1 MVLRLVLDAVRRKWM
16 AIAFA
21 VFQIYLICKVPWTF
35 WPTSD
40 SLAWLLA
47 AAAFLTTAPGAM
59 LQSREL
65 YQLPVSRRV
74 FWRARWWLSTAGA
87 ALVAQLGVSL
97 AEWSAR
103 SQWPS
108 GERLVLS
115 TTFAFLYCGCT
126 MALVATQWGRWG
138 DKPIVFQETPTPGTP
153 RTPPRSVNM
162 TWLIVRALLRVVPG
176 VIALLAIPLAAP
188 FVFARYLP
196 HTFSAFHLSSAI
208 VMLAMAAVS
217 VWSYAYQPAIEARPS
232 SRAVRSDATRLSRSR
247 TMPPQTVVT
256 GRARFVDRLTGI
268 RLPLWTVSRKYLITY
283 SSVIAAGIA
292 WWWVTSFYKVVP
304 ALSTVLGRADMLPF
318 ASRSAHVTEPITVGA
333 LFLIGSLLDMGT
345 VTNFRPLR
353 TLPLSATQLGA
364 VPVCLGLISA
374 TMLWIVFAALHGLVL
389 RTLPVSFRPDLFI
402 AFAALTA
409 LTQACGAML
418 PGPAASKSLVALA
431 PIGIIWLALGYTDS
445 FRTDI
450 VQPAM
455 FVGGL
460 LTLAA
465 AFVLMRR
472 AVTHGR
478 GIYQPRA
485 SAVRF

>member
-1 MVLRLVLDAVRRKWM
+1 
-16 AIAFA
+16 
-21 VFQIYLICKVPWTF
+21 
-35 WPTSD
+35 
-40 SLAWLLA
+40 
-47 AAAFLTTAPGAM
+47 
-59 LQSREL
+59 
-65 YQLPVSRRV
+65 
-74 FWRARWWLSTAGA
+74 
-87 ALVAQLGVSL
+87 
-97 AEWSAR
+97 
-103 SQWPS
+103 
-108 GERLVLS
+108 
-115 TTFAFLYCGCT
+115 
-126 MALVATQWGRWG
+126 
-138 DKPIVFQETPTPGTP
+138 
-153 RTPPRSVNM
+153 
-162 TWLIVRALLRVVPG
+162 
-176 VIALLAIPLAAP
+176 
-188 FVFARYLP
+188 
-196 HTFSAFHLSSAI
+196 
-208 VMLAMAAVS
+208 
-217 VWSYAYQPAIEARPS
+217 
-232 SRAVRSDATRLSRSR
+232 
-247 TMPPQTVVT
+247 VVT